1 MCFQTTLFGHSISGH
16 YKMSAASG
24 LTDGNQI
31 FPSMLLIFNRFG
43 AGIDHSFLCNSDL
56 FTLS

>member
-1 MCFQTTLFGHSISGH
+1 
-16 YKMSAASG
+16 MSAASG
-24 LTDGNQI
+24 LTDANQI

-56 FTLS
+56 FRLS